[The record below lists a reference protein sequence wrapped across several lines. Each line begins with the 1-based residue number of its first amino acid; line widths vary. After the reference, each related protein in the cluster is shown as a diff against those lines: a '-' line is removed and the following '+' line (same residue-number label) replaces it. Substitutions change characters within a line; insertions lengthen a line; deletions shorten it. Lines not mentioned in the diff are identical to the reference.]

1 MIDALAA
8 DTKKKGLTTYY
19 CVLTVEQK
27 KDLKK
32 AVKTILKPILEE
44 METEPKLSATILDL
58 IFRWRNKQTIIH
70 TKYSTLFGIR
80 AAIKEQN
87 EGLGWT
93 NFVLG
98 RWSPKWQEVQQVYLT
113 SIQSRKSSLRW
124 AAAVI
129 NKLLMTVWNVWDFRN
144 NINNGKNGPEYKEK
158 RRELCRII
166 NEEYTLGITNFLL
179 KAHHLIYAYYKKNLF

>member
-44 METEPKLSATILDL
+44 METEPKLSATILDI
-58 IFRWRNKQTIIH
+58 IFCWRKKQTITH
-70 TKYSTLFGIR
+70 TKYSTVFGIR
-80 AAIKEQN
+80 AAVNEQN

-93 NFVLG
+93 NFVPG
-98 RWSPKWQEVQQVYLT
+98 RWIPKWHKIQQLFLT
-113 SIQSRKSSLRW
+113 SIHSRKSPLCW

-129 NKLLMTVWNVWDFRN
+129 NKLLMTVWDVWDFRN
-144 NINNGKNGPEYKEK
+144 NINKGNN
-158 RRELCRII
+158 
-166 NEEYTLGITNFLL
+166 
-179 KAHHLIYAYYKKNLF
+179 